1 MIEEFVQGESLD
13 TFVLHQNYISQELIL
28 KFGIQL
34 CDILEYLHTFMPYP
48 ILYQDLKPEHI
59 ILCGDH
65 LKLVDFGI
73 ASFFTGSY
81 NDFHFYGTKEF
92 AAPEVLSGT
101 AVTPLSDLYSLG
113 KLLLFLLKNGNTDC
127 SDSLLS
133 VIQKACAKLPSDRYE
148 TVTDFKM
155 ALMPMTNPACPFV
168 SHLCKKITV
177 FGSKHG
183 IGTTHIAVSL
193 VSFLNQNGIASV
205 YLEHNHSDCLRSM
218 MRIDRSVK
226 EENGL
231 CSYKFFQGIPD
242 YGPGIEVALPRDC
255 LIVEDLGIYTD
266 HPVCLDPD
274 SLVLCIIS
282 GSTWDTEQILQL
294 ENRLRTME
302 NLIFICNYG
311 NRSAAR
317 RLAGLLNR
325 KVFCFPADN
334 SAFINTSEKEKLFFS
349 ILPLERSK
357 RKFLPFIQKHPKNI

>member
-13 TFVLHQNYISQELIL
+13 TFVHHQNYISQELII

-34 CDILEYLHTFMPYP
+34 CDILEYLHRYMPYP

-81 NDFHFYGTKEF
+81 KHFQFYGTKEF

-101 AVTPLSDLYSLG
+101 TVTPLSDLYSLG
-113 KLLLFLLKNGNTDC
+113 KILLFLIKAGNTDC
-127 SDSLLS
+127 SSNLLP
-133 VIQKACAKLPSDRYE
+133 VIQKACAESPSDRYE
-148 TVTDFKM
+148 TVTDFKS
-155 ALMPMTNPACPFV
+155 ALEPMLNPACPFV

-183 IGTTHIAVSL
+183 IGTTHIAASL
-193 VSFLNQNGIASV
+193 VSILNQNRIASV
-205 YLEHNHSDCLRSM
+205 YLERNHSDCLRSM
-218 MRIDRSVK
+218 IRTNHSVK

-231 CSYKFFQGIPD
+231 FSYKFFQGIPD
-242 YGPGIEVALPRDC
+242 YGPGIEVTLPQDC
-255 LIVEDLGIYTD
+255 LIVEDLGVYTD
-266 HPVCLDPD
+266 TSACLDPE
-274 SLVLCIIS
+274 SMILFVLS
-282 GSTWDTEQILQL
+282 GSIWDTEQILLLGNKLKSL
-294 ENRLRTME
+294 ENLV
-302 NLIFICNYG
+302 FICNYG
-311 NRSAAR
+311 NRSAAQ

-325 KVFCFPADN
+325 RVFCFPADS
-334 SAFINTSEKEKLFFS
+334 SAFINTSEKEALFFS

-357 RKFLPFIQKHPKNI
+357 RKFLPFIQKHLKNI